1 MRMSLRDILITS
13 SIVALLCNGCAHQD
27 SAVSHREHEEVELAL
42 LMKNVSYFTHKLGL
56 AIAAKNTELA
66 DFYIH
71 EVEEGLEEIYGV
83 STYDKLPIGDTAKKI
98 MPTAFAALE
107 HAIDAK
113 AQEDMTKSYQA
124 VIESCNRCHNATQ
137 HGYLKVLVP
146 VTNPFNQD
154 FTP

>member
-1 MRMSLRDILITS
+1 
-13 SIVALLCNGCAHQD
+13 
-27 SAVSHREHEEVELAL
+27 
-42 LMKNVSYFTHKLGL
+42 MKNVSYFTHKLGL

-107 HAIDAK
+107 NAIDAK
-113 AQEDMTKSYQA
+113 AQEDMTSPIKPSSNL
-124 VIESCNRCHNATQ
+124 VIGVIMLHNTATSRFWC
-137 HGYLKVLVP
+137 P
-146 VTNPFNQD
+146 
-154 FTP
+154 